1 MQNSDLKEGKAYFL
15 SVNLWQKRKLIDPP
29 IPGVPRRGDLVT
41 VRPSFFRLYTN
52 MAAKEGSYHK
62 ETVDSVYNKLV
73 CRKSEIDL
81 LLTLFG
87 DRGSFVSP
95 SIFICGHTSTGKT
108 VVVETLLKDLEVSML
123 FI

>member
-1 MQNSDLKEGKAYFL
+1 MQILIQRRKKHIFHQYESMTEEET
-15 SVNLWQKRKLIDPP
+15 KRRTYPK
-29 IPGVPRRGDLVT
+29 RGDLVT
-41 VRPSFFRLYTN
+41 VRPSFFRLYTK
-52 MAAKEGSYHK
+52 MAAKEGSYRK
-62 ETVDSVYNKLV
+62 ETLDSVYNKLV

-95 SIFICGHTSTGKT
+95 SIFICGHTATGKT

>member
-1 MQNSDLKEGKAYFL
+1 MAEEETNRPTY
-15 SVNLWQKRKLIDPP
+15 
-29 IPGVPRRGDLVT
+29 PRRGDLVT

-52 MAAKEGSYHK
+52 MAAKNRK

>member
-1 MQNSDLKEGKAYFL
+1 MQILIQRRKKHIFYQYESMTEEET
-15 SVNLWQKRKLIDPP
+15 KRRTYPK
-29 IPGVPRRGDLVT
+29 RGDLVT
-41 VRPSFFRLYTN
+41 VRPSFFRLYTK
-52 MAAKEGSYHK
+52 MAAKEGSYRK
-62 ETVDSVYNKLV
+62 ETLDSVYNKLV

-87 DRGSFVSP
+87 VRSSFVSP
-95 SIFICGHTSTGKT
+95 SIFICGHTATGKT

>member
-1 MQNSDLKEGKAYFL
+1 MKSDTPIFGTTKYPILFLK
-15 SVNLWQKRKLIDPP
+15 N
-29 IPGVPRRGDLVT
+29 GVLDQRETEMR
-41 VRPSFFRLYTN
+41 
-52 MAAKEGSYHK
+52 SYRK
-62 ETVDSVYNKLV
+62 ETLDSVYNKLV

-87 DRGSFVSP
+87 VRGSFVSP
-95 SIFICGHTSTGKT
+95 SIFICGHTATGKT

>member
-1 MQNSDLKEGKAYFL
+1 MAEEETNRRTY
-15 SVNLWQKRKLIDPP
+15 
-29 IPGVPRRGDLVT
+29 PRRGDLVT

-52 MAAKEGSYHK
+52 MAAKEGSC
-62 ETVDSVYNKLV
+62 EEILDSVYNKLV

-95 SIFICGHTSTGKT
+95 SIFICGHTATGKT

>member
-1 MQNSDLKEGKAYFL
+1 M
-15 SVNLWQKRKLIDPP
+15 NLWQKRKLIDAP
-29 IPGVPRRGDLVT
+29 ISGGEILSLFAPA
-41 VRPSFFRLYTN
+41 FFRLYTN
-52 MAAKEGSYHK
+52 MAAKEGSYRK
-62 ETVDSVYNKLV
+62 ETLDSVYNKLV

-95 SIFICGHTSTGKT
+95 SIFICGHTATGKT

>member
-1 MQNSDLKEGKAYFL
+1 MAEEETNRRTY
-15 SVNLWQKRKLIDPP
+15 
-29 IPGVPRRGDLVT
+29 PRRGDLVT

-52 MAAKEGSYHK
+52 MAEGSYRD
-62 ETVDSVYNKLV
+62 EILDSVYNKLV

-81 LLTLFG
+81 LLSLFG

-95 SIFICGHTSTGKT
+95 SIFICGHTATGKT
-108 VVVETLLKDLEVSML
+108 VVVETLMKDLEVSML